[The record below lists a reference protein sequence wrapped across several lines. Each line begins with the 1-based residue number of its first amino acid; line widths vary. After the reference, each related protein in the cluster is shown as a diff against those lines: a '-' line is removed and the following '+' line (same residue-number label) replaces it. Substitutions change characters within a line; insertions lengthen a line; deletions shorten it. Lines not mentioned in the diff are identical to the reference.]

1 LQPRD
6 QVNGTQCKHERAQD
20 GCFVKEKWDDYW
32 FQGQAVNLPNLK
44 VTFDGS
50 TSSGLG
56 AAAGA
61 GATYKMAVEDTPHSL
76 STSVAHAYR
85 TSGDSNSEDLV
96 PIIAQADKTNG
107 DTD

>member
-1 LQPRD
+1 
-6 QVNGTQCKHERAQD
+6 
-20 GCFVKEKWDDYW
+20 
-32 FQGQAVNLPNLK
+32 VNLPDLN

-61 GATYKMAVEDTPHSL
+61 GATYKMAVEDTPRSL
-76 STSVAHAYR
+76 SKRVAHAYR

-96 PIIAQADKTNG
+96 SSIGMSDKTTG
-107 DTD
+107 DTDNCLFFLWR